1 MKEEIRQHDETI
13 LHSEDGCS
21 IPVIFNN
28 LTGKNFT
35 GKEYKDYI
43 TCVAILDMG
52 FTYGK
57 IEYYSDGIL
66 ITTGEIMP

>member
-1 MKEEIRQHDETI
+1 MKEEIKQNGITI

-28 LTGKNFT
+28 LTAKNFT

-43 TCVAILDMG
+43 TCVAIPDMG

-57 IEYYSDGIL
+57 IEYYSDGNL
-66 ITTGEIMP
+66 VTTGEIKP

>member
-1 MKEEIRQHDETI
+1 MKQEIRQDNTTI

-21 IPVIFNN
+21 IPMIFNN
-28 LTGKNFT
+28 LIGKNFK
-35 GKEYKDYI
+35 GREYTDYI
-43 TCVAILDMG
+43 AFVAIPDME

-66 ITTGEIMP
+66 VATGEITP